1 LLFVYG
7 TLTIPAVAEVLFE
20 RIPRAL
26 PAEIANL
33 DAVRVP
39 GRAFPA
45 AISAEGRTL
54 TGSVLP
60 DLSPRERQ
68 LVEAYEGP
76 LYRLEPHRTRAGD
89 RVEVFVAAADPPR
102 SSPRWDPAAFERDL
116 DDYLGE
122 CRRWRS
128 GYVAGPVAK

>member
-1 LLFVYG
+1 MLFVYG
-7 TLTIPAVAEVLFE
+7 TLTIPAVAEALFE
-20 RIPRAL
+20 RLPRAL

-33 DAVRVP
+33 DAVTVP
-39 GRAFPA
+39 GRTFPV
-45 AISAEGRTL
+45 AIPVEGRTL

-60 DLSPRERQ
+60 DLSPHERK

-76 LYRLEPHRTRAGD
+76 LYRQERHRTRAGD
-89 RVEVFVAAADPPR
+89 RVEVFVAAADLPL
-102 SSPRWDPAAFERDL
+102 SSQRWNPTTFERHL

-128 GYVAGPVAK
+128 EYVAGPVAK